1 MKTALKYL
9 SNPATLNK
17 LWVVLSTT
25 LVGAIAAGLIVGAPA
40 VWVTLV
46 IGAVTSAG
54 VFSVKNAEL
63 PQDK

>member
-1 MKTALKYL
+1 MNALKKYL

-17 LWVVLSTT
+17 LWVVVSTT

-40 VWVTLV
+40 VWITLI

-54 VFSVKNAEL
+54 VFAAKNAPL
-63 PQDK
+63 DK

>member
-1 MKTALKYL
+1 MNALKKYL

-25 LVGAIAAGLIVGAPA
+25 LVGAVAAGLIVGAPA
-40 VWVTLV
+40 VWLTLV

-54 VFSVKNAEL
+54 VFTAKNASL
-63 PQDK
+63 DK

>member
-1 MKTALKYL
+1 MNALKKYL

-17 LWVVLSTT
+17 LWVVISTT

-40 VWVTLV
+40 VWITLV

-54 VFSVKNAEL
+54 VFAAKNAPL
-63 PQDK
+63 DK

>member
-1 MKTALKYL
+1 MNALKKYL

-25 LVGAIAAGLIVGAPA
+25 LVGAVAAGLIVGSAA
-40 VWVTLV
+40 VWITLV

-54 VFSVKNAEL
+54 VFAVKNAPL
-63 PQDK
+63 DK